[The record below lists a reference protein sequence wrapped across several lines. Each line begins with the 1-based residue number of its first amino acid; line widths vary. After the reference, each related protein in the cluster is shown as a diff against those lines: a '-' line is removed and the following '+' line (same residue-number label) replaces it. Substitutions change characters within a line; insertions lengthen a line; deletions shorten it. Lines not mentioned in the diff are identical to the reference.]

1 MNVSFELR
9 FTSQAETDKRD
20 LERRDPAKHR
30 KVLKT
35 LGLLQSNPRHPG
47 LHTHKYDRFTGPN
60 GEDVFAAYVE
70 NRTPAAY
77 RLFFCY
83 GPERRQITVLAI
95 TQHP

>member
-1 MNVSFELR
+1 MSAADTAERLR
-9 FTSQAETDKRD
+9 TKGGVDQDGC
-20 LERRDPAKHR
+20 L
-30 KVLKT
+30 VLKT

-83 GPERRQITVLAI
+83 GPERGQITVLAI